1 MPSNPQDRSFID
13 VRQGLQQALTQV
25 QKPARYTGGEYNEV
39 IKDPAGIDVRFAFC
53 FPDTY
58 EIGMSFL
65 GEKILYELLNRH
77 ENWWCERAFMPWT
90 DMKAKMEEL
99 HIPLYAL
106 ESKDPLT
113 KFDVVG
119 FTLEYE
125 LCYTNI
131 LAMLDMAGIPL
142 RAADRDESWPL
153 IIAGGPCVCNAEPMA
168 DFFDVMQLGEGEQM
182 LQDICAEVE
191 KAKKQGLTRR
201 QLLENLA
208 GLPGVYV
215 PSFYDVSYNSDGTIR
230 AVTPNDPHAPAKITK
245 AIVKDLDSFVP
256 PEHFIVPMIGAVQ
269 DRACVEVLRGCVR
282 GCRFCQAGQ
291 IYRPFRERSPRLIS
305 DSARALCQN
314 TGYDELSLTSLST
327 SDHSRL
333 EELLDRL
340 NAWAEADHVSLSL
353 PSLRVDNFSQSLVEK
368 TTKVRKSGLTFAAEA
383 GTQRLRDVIN
393 KNVTWEQ
400 IERTCTIA
408 FKEGY
413 TSVKLYFMMGLPTET
428 LEDIKGIA
436 DTAQKVVDLY
446 YSLDHAK
453 GKGVQVTCS
462 VACFVPKPVTPFQ
475 FCAQDRRE
483 TLREKQKYLLSCV
496 HSRKIKV
503 NYHDS
508 ATSVL
513 EGVFA
518 KGDRRLG
525 RVIETA
531 YRNGAFFDTWEEYF
545 DYDRWL
551 AAFAA
556 CGVDPDFYN
565 YREIGLDEVT
575 PWDHLDVGVSK
586 AFLVREYQKAL
597 RAETTQPCNR
607 QCSGCGANKLLGGPC
622 FEYSKDLV

>member
-1 MPSNPQDRSFID
+1 MPNISELR
-13 VRQGLQQALTQV
+13 QALFHV
-25 QKPARYTGGEYNEV
+25 QKPGRYTGGEPGSV
-39 IKDPAGIDVRFAFC
+39 IKEKDKVDVRFAFC

-58 EIGMSFL
+58 EVGMSFL

-77 ENWWCERAFMPWT
+77 ENWWCERAFMPWV
-90 DMKAKMEEL
+90 DMKEQMKQL
-99 HIPLYAL
+99 QIPLYCL
-106 ESKDPLT
+106 ESKDPLRD
-113 KFDVVG
+113 FDIVG

-131 LAMLDMAGIPL
+131 LAMLDLAGIPL

-168 DFFDVMQLGEGEQM
+168 DFFDLMQLGEGEQM
-182 LQDICAEVE
+182 LQDICACVE
-191 KAKKQGLTRR
+191 AGKKNGWNKE
-201 QLLENLA
+201 QLLLELA
-208 GLPGVYV
+208 RIPGVYV
-215 PSFYDVSYNSDGTIR
+215 PAFYTVEYEQDGRIR
-230 AVTPNDPHAPAKITK
+230 SVTPNREGVPPQVTK
-245 AIVKDLDSFVP
+245 AIVRDMDSFPP
-256 PEHFIVPMIGAVQ
+256 PENFVVPIVGTIQ
-269 DRACVEVLRGCVR
+269 DRASVEVLRGCVR

-291 IYRPFRERSPRLIS
+291 IYRPFRERSPKLIS
-305 DSARALCQN
+305 DCARTLCAN
-314 TGYDELSLTSLST
+314 TGYDELSLMSLST

-333 EELLDRL
+333 EEILDRL
-340 NAWAEADHVSLSL
+340 NEWAEADHVSLSL

-368 TTKVRKSGLTFAAEA
+368 TSRVRKSGLTFAAEA

-400 IERTCTIA
+400 IERGCRIA

-428 LEDIKGIA
+428 MEDIKGIA
-436 DTAQKVVDLY
+436 DTAQQVVNLF
-446 YSLDHAK
+446 YSIPDRPK
-453 GKGVQVTCS
+453 GKGVQVTIS
-462 VACFVPKPVTPFQ
+462 VACFVPKPWTPFQ
-475 FCAQDRRE
+475 FCAQDTRE
-483 TLREKQKYLLSCV
+483 RLREKQKYLLSCV

-513 EGVFA
+513 EGIFA

-525 RVIETA
+525 AVIEKA
-531 YRNGAFFDTWEEYF
+531 YRMGSVFDTWEEYF

-556 CGVDPDFYN
+556 CGLDPDFYN
-565 YREIGLDEVT
+565 YRPLGLEEPA
-575 PWDHLDVGVSK
+575 PWDHLNVGVSR
-586 AFLVREYQKAL
+586 AFLAREYNKAL
-597 RAETTQPCNR
+597 RAETTLPCNR

-622 FEYSKDLV
+622 FAYDQDQL

>member
-1 MPSNPQDRSFID
+1 MAEFSPTFKE
-13 VRQGLQQALTQV
+13 ALSLV
-25 QKPARYTGGEYNEV
+25 QKPGRYTGGEPGSIY
-39 IKDPAGIDVRFAFC
+39 KDKNKVDVRMAFC

-65 GEKILYELLNRH
+65 GEKILYDLLNRH

-90 DMKAKMEEL
+90 DMKEQMERL
-99 HIPLYAL
+99 GIPLYCL

-113 KFDVVG
+113 AFDIVG
-119 FTLEYE
+119 FSLEYE
-125 LCYTNI
+125 LCYTNV
-131 LAMLDMAGIPL
+131 LAMLRLAGIPL
-142 RAADRDESWPL
+142 RAADRDASWPL
-153 IIAGGPCVCNAEPMA
+153 VIAGGPCVCNAEPVA

-182 LQDICAEVE
+182 LQEICAVVE
-191 KAKKQGLTRR
+191 RGKKQGWNKESL
-201 QLLENLA
+201 LLELA
-208 GLPGVYV
+208 KIPGVYV
-215 PSFYDVSYNSDGTIR
+215 PSFYDVAYLPDGRIES
-230 AVTPNDPHAPAKITK
+230 VTPNRPGVPARITK
-245 AIVKDLDSFVP
+245 AIVKNMDDYEPPKNFV
-256 PEHFIVPMIGAVQ
+256 VPMVGTVQ

-291 IYRPFRERSPRLIS
+291 IYRPFRERSPKLIS
-305 DSARALCQN
+305 DSARELCRT
-314 TGYDELSLTSLST
+314 TGYDELSLMSLST

-333 EELLDRL
+333 EEILDEL
-340 NAWAEADHVSLSL
+340 NAWAEADHVSLAL

-368 TTKVRKSGLTFAAEA
+368 TSKVRKSGLTFAAEA

-400 IERTCTIA
+400 IERGCRIA
-408 FKEGY
+408 FSEGY

-428 LEDIKGIA
+428 MEDIKGIA
-436 DTAQKVVDLY
+436 DTAQKVVDLFY
-446 YSLDHAK
+446 QIPDRPK
-453 GKGVQVTCS
+453 GKSVQVTIS
-462 VACFVPKPVTPFQ
+462 VACFVPKPDTPFQ

-496 HSRKIKV
+496 HSRKVKV

-531 YRNGAFFDTWEEYF
+531 FENGAFFDTWEEYF
-545 DYDRWL
+545 DYDRWM
-551 AAFAA
+551 AAFEA
-556 CGVDPDFYN
+556 CGIDPDFYN
-565 YREIGLDEVT
+565 YRAMATDEAT
-575 PWDHLDVGVSK
+575 PWDHLDVGVSH
-586 AFLVREYQKAL
+586 AHLVREYEKAL

-622 FEYSKDLV
+622 FDYSKDLL

>member
-1 MPSNPQDRSFID
+1 MTSFSPEL
-13 VRQGLQQALTQV
+13 RQALSLV
-25 QKPARYTGGEYNEV
+25 QKPGHYTGGEPGSVYKNKADV
-39 IKDPAGIDVRFAFC
+39 DVRMAFC

-77 ENWWCERAFMPWT
+77 ENWWCERVFMPWT
-90 DMKAKMEEL
+90 DMKEQMERL

-113 KFDVVG
+113 DFDIVG
-119 FTLEYE
+119 FSLEYE

-131 LAMLDMAGIPL
+131 LAMLDLAGIPL
-142 RAADRDESWPL
+142 HASERDESWPL

-168 DFFDVMQLGEGEQM
+168 DFFDIMQLGEGEEM
-182 LQDICAEVE
+182 LQQICAAVE
-191 KAKKQGLTRR
+191 QGKKSGWNKE
-201 QLLENLA
+201 QLLLELA
-208 GLPGVYV
+208 KIPGVYV
-215 PSFYDVSYNSDGTIR
+215 PSFYDVTYLPDGRVESIR
-230 AVTPNDPHAPAKITK
+230 PNRPGVPERVTK
-245 AIVKDLDSFVP
+245 AIVKDMDSFVP
-256 PEHFIVPMIGAVQ
+256 PENFVVPLVGAVH
-269 DRACVEVLRGCVR
+269 DRASVEVLRGCVR

-291 IYRPFRERSPRLIS
+291 IYRPFRERSPKVIS
-305 DSARALCQN
+305 DSARVLCHN

-333 EELLDRL
+333 EEILDRL
-340 NAWAEADHVSLSL
+340 NGWAEEDHVSLSL

-393 KNVTWEQ
+393 KNVTWEE
-400 IERTCTIA
+400 IERGCRIA
-408 FKEGY
+408 FAEGY

-428 LEDIKGIA
+428 MEDIKGIA

-446 YSLDHAK
+446 YSMDHAK
-453 GKGVQVTCS
+453 GKGVQVTIS
-462 VACFVPKPVTPFQ
+462 VACFVPKPDTPFQ

-513 EGVFA
+513 KGVFA
-518 KGDRRLG
+518 KGDRRMG
-525 RVIETA
+525 KVIETA
-531 YRNGAFFDTWEEYF
+531 YKKGAFFDTWEEYF
-545 DYDRWL
+545 NYDRWL
-551 AAFAA
+551 ESFTE
-556 CGVDPDFYN
+556 CGIDPDFYN
-565 YREIGLDEVT
+565 YREMGLDEVT
-575 PWDHLDVGVSK
+575 PWSHLDVGVSH
-586 AFLVREYQKAL
+586 AHLVREYKKAL
-597 RAETTQPCNR
+597 RAETTQPCNH

-622 FEYSKDLV
+622 FDYSQNSIS

>member
-1 MPSNPQDRSFID
+1 MPEIVNTISPKLRE
-13 VRQGLQQALTQV
+13 ALGQV
-25 QKPARYTGGEYNEV
+25 QKPGRYTGGEPGCTY
-39 IKDPAGIDVRFAFC
+39 KDKSKVDVRMAFC

-90 DMKAKMEEL
+90 DMKAEMERL
-99 HIPLYAL
+99 DIPLYCL

-113 KFDVVG
+113 DFDIVG
-119 FTLEYE
+119 FSLEYE
-125 LCYTNI
+125 LCYTNV
-131 LAMLDMAGIPL
+131 LAMLRLSGIPL
-142 RAADRDESWPL
+142 RAADRDERWPL

-168 DFFDVMQLGEGEQM
+168 DFFDIMQLGEGEQM
-182 LQDICAEVE
+182 LQDICATVE
-191 KAKKQGLTRR
+191 QSKKQGWNREE
-201 QLLENLA
+201 LLLA
-208 GLPGVYV
+208 LAKIPGVYV
-215 PSFYDVSYNSDGTIR
+215 PSFYDVRYLEDGRVESIR
-230 AVTPNDPHAPAKITK
+230 PNRPGVPERVTK
-245 AIVKDLDSFVP
+245 AIINMDDYTP
-256 PEHFIVPMIGAVQ
+256 PENFVVPMVGAVQ
-269 DRACVEVLRGCVR
+269 DRASVEVLRGCVR

-291 IYRPFRERSPRLIS
+291 IYRPFRERSPQLIS
-305 DSARALCQN
+305 DSARVLCHN

-333 EELLDRL
+333 EDILDGL
-340 NAWAEADHVSLSL
+340 NSWAEQDHVSLSL

-400 IERTCTIA
+400 IERGCRIA
-408 FKEGY
+408 FEEGY

-462 VACFVPKPVTPFQ
+462 VACFVPKPDTPFQ

-525 RVIETA
+525 KVIETA
-531 YRNGAFFDTWEEYF
+531 FENGAFFDTWEEYF
-545 DYDRWL
+545 DFDRWQ

-556 CGVDPDFYN
+556 CGLDPDFYN
-565 YREIGLDEVT
+565 YRPLGLDEVT
-575 PWDHLDVGVSK
+575 PWSHLDVGVSHS
-586 AFLVREYQKAL
+586 FLVREYEKAL

-607 QCSGCGANKLLGGPC
+607 QCNGCGANKLLGGPC
-622 FEYSKDLV
+622 FDYSQDLL

>member
-131 LAMLDMAGIPL
+131 LAMLDLAGIPL
-142 RAADRDESWPL
+142 RAADRGEEWPL

-182 LQDICAEVE
+182 LQDICAAVE
-191 KAKKQGLTRR
+191 QAKKQGLTKR
-201 QLLENLA
+201 QLLQNLA
-208 GLPGVYV
+208 GIPGVYV
-215 PSFYDVSYNSDGTIR
+215 PSFYDVSYNEDATIR

-245 AIVKDLDSFVP
+245 AIVKDLDTFVP

-291 IYRPFRERSPRLIS
+291 IYRPFRERSPQLIS
-305 DSARALCQN
+305 DSSSAIRPARCAAIPA
-314 TGYDELSLTSLST
+314 TTS
-327 SDHSRL
+327 
-333 EELLDRL
+333 
-340 NAWAEADHVSLSL
+340 
-353 PSLRVDNFSQSLVEK
+353 
-368 TTKVRKSGLTFAAEA
+368 
-383 GTQRLRDVIN
+383 
-393 KNVTWEQ
+393 
-400 IERTCTIA
+400 
-408 FKEGY
+408 
-413 TSVKLYFMMGLPTET
+413 
-428 LEDIKGIA
+428 
-436 DTAQKVVDLY
+436 
-446 YSLDHAK
+446 
-453 GKGVQVTCS
+453 
-462 VACFVPKPVTPFQ
+462 
-475 FCAQDRRE
+475 
-483 TLREKQKYLLSCV
+483 
-496 HSRKIKV
+496 
-503 NYHDS
+503 
-508 ATSVL
+508 
-513 EGVFA
+513 
-518 KGDRRLG
+518 
-525 RVIETA
+525 
-531 YRNGAFFDTWEEYF
+531 
-545 DYDRWL
+545 
-551 AAFAA
+551 
-556 CGVDPDFYN
+556 
-565 YREIGLDEVT
+565 
-575 PWDHLDVGVSK
+575 
-586 AFLVREYQKAL
+586 
-597 RAETTQPCNR
+597 
-607 QCSGCGANKLLGGPC
+607 
-622 FEYSKDLV
+622 

>member
-1 MPSNPQDRSFID
+1 MAEFSPTFKE
-13 VRQGLQQALTQV
+13 ALSLV
-25 QKPARYTGGEYNEV
+25 QKPGRYTGGEPGSIY
-39 IKDPAGIDVRFAFC
+39 KDKNKVDVRMAFC

-65 GEKILYELLNRH
+65 GEKILYDLLNRH

-90 DMKAKMEEL
+90 DMKEQMERL
-99 HIPLYAL
+99 GIPLYCL

-113 KFDVVG
+113 AFDIVG
-119 FTLEYE
+119 FSLEYE
-125 LCYTNI
+125 LCYTNV
-131 LAMLDMAGIPL
+131 LAMLRLAGIPL
-142 RAADRDESWPL
+142 RAADRDASWPL
-153 IIAGGPCVCNAEPMA
+153 VIAGGPCVCNAEPVA

-182 LQDICAEVE
+182 LQEICAVVE
-191 KAKKQGLTRR
+191 CGKKQGWNKETL
-201 QLLENLA
+201 LLELA
-208 GLPGVYV
+208 KIPGVYV
-215 PSFYDVSYNSDGTIR
+215 PSFYDVAYLPDGRIGS
-230 AVTPNDPHAPAKITK
+230 VTPNRPGVPARITK
-245 AIVKDLDSFVP
+245 AIVKNMDDYEPPKNFV
-256 PEHFIVPMIGAVQ
+256 VPMVGTVQ

-291 IYRPFRERSPRLIS
+291 IYRPFRERSPKLIS
-305 DSARALCQN
+305 DSARELCRT
-314 TGYDELSLTSLST
+314 TGYDELSLMSLST

-333 EELLDRL
+333 EEILDEL
-340 NAWAEADHVSLSL
+340 NAWAEADHVSLAL

-368 TTKVRKSGLTFAAEA
+368 TSKVRKSGLTFAAEA

-400 IERTCTIA
+400 IERGCRIA
-408 FKEGY
+408 FSEGY

-428 LEDIKGIA
+428 MEDIKGIA
-436 DTAQKVVDLY
+436 DTAQKVVDLFY
-446 YSLDHAK
+446 QIPDRPK
-453 GKGVQVTCS
+453 GKSVQVTIS
-462 VACFVPKPVTPFQ
+462 VACFVPKPDTPFQ

-496 HSRKIKV
+496 HSRKVKV

-531 YRNGAFFDTWEEYF
+531 FENGAFFDTWEEYF
-545 DYDRWL
+545 DYDRWM
-551 AAFAA
+551 AAFEA
-556 CGVDPDFYN
+556 CGIDPDFYN
-565 YREIGLDEVT
+565 YRAMATDEAT
-575 PWDHLDVGVSK
+575 PWDHLDVGVSH
-586 AFLVREYQKAL
+586 AHLVREYEKAL

-622 FEYSKDLV
+622 FDYSKDLL

>member
-1 MPSNPQDRSFID
+1 MPTINELR
-13 VRQGLQQALTQV
+13 QALFSV
-25 QKPARYTGGEYNEV
+25 QKPGRYTGGEPGSV
-39 IKDPAGIDVRFAFC
+39 IKDKEKVDLRFAFC

-77 ENWWCERAFMPWT
+77 ENWWCERAFMPWV
-90 DMKAKMEEL
+90 DMKEQMETL
-99 HIPLYAL
+99 HIPLYCL
-106 ESKDPLT
+106 ESKDPLRA
-113 KFDVVG
+113 FDIVG
-119 FTLEYE
+119 FSLEYE
-125 LCYTNI
+125 LCYTNV
-131 LAMLDMAGIPL
+131 LAMLELSGIPL
-142 RAADRDESWPL
+142 RAADRDERWPL

-182 LQDICAEVE
+182 LQDICACVE
-191 KAKKQGLTRR
+191 KGKKAGWNKE
-201 QLLENLA
+201 QLLAALA
-208 GLPGVYV
+208 GIPGVYV
-215 PSFYDVSYNSDGTIR
+215 PSFYDVSYEEDGRIR
-230 AVTPNDPHAPAKITK
+230 AVTPNRPDVPARVTK
-245 AIVKDLDSFVP
+245 AIVKDMDSFPP
-256 PEHFIVPMIGAVQ
+256 PENFVVPIVGTVQ
-269 DRACVEVLRGCVR
+269 DRASVEVLRGCVR

-291 IYRPFRERSPRLIS
+291 IYRPFRERSPELIS
-305 DSARALCQN
+305 SCARTLCAN
-314 TGYDELSLTSLST
+314 TGYDELSLMSLST

-333 EELLDRL
+333 EEILDRL
-340 NAWAEADHVSLSL
+340 NSWAEADHVSLSL

-368 TTKVRKSGLTFAAEA
+368 TSRVRKSGLTFAAEA

-400 IERTCTIA
+400 IERGCRIA
-408 FKEGY
+408 FSEGY

-428 LEDIKGIA
+428 MEDIKGIA
-436 DTAQKVVDLY
+436 DTAQKVVDLFY
-446 YSLDHAK
+446 TIPDRPK

-462 VACFVPKPVTPFQ
+462 VACFVPKPWTPFQ
-475 FCAQDRRE
+475 FCAQDTRE

-513 EGVFA
+513 EGIFA

-525 RVIETA
+525 AVIETA
-531 YRNGAFFDTWEEYF
+531 FRNGSFFDTWEEYF

-556 CGVDPDFYN
+556 CGIDPDFYN
-565 YREIGLDEVT
+565 YRAMALEET
-575 PWDHLDVGVSK
+575 APWDHMDVGVSR
-586 AFLVREYQKAL
+586 AFLAREYQKAL
-597 RAETTQPCNR
+597 RAETTPPCNR

-622 FEYSKDLV
+622 FAYDQDQL